1 MNQKGVK
8 KGCKKKI
15 ISILVILLLCFRA
28 IGFLNYQ
35 KSMSEVVIR
44 KYMSESLGQLND
56 EEVKMLSQNLS
67 EEIDEKLEGLDIKE
81 LSESNLE
88 ELLAAVNTELAHA
101 TYNIP
106 PDELND
112 IANEIV
118 KKVLKDQ
125 NYQKAIDELTTE
137 VEYLAETS
145 YSEADIRK
153 VASELDL
160 SEEDIAQIM
169 QNAGIT
175 DKALQSLA
183 SEMDM
188 SVEELT
194 KMIADNREYTDALYI
209 ELGAILDFDPAE
221 LKQLMENAQNSYAR
235 YSFLSQ
241 KLGVTEEKLCA
252 EIAKCKELSN
262 AEVKSIAE
270 QLNLSTT
277 DFQTK
282 LDNNM
287 QITEKQLKS
296 IEEQVEVDLSE
307 LEKLIGD
314 NKATLDQSI
323 QELEGKVE
331 KSKEDLETSIDE
343 VNSSLTTKADAE
355 DVADIEDKIDSLEA
369 DISGKAEIHYSN
381 NAGKPTL
388 EISAVV
394 QE

>member
-1 MNQKGVK
+1 MSKERMK
-8 KGCKKKI
+8 KGYSQKVIFVLI
-15 ISILVILLLCFRA
+15 IVLVCSGAVLF
-28 IGFLNYQ
+28 FNHQ
-35 KSMSEVVIR
+35 KSMSESVIR

-67 EEIDEKLEGLDIKE
+67 EEIDEKLEGLDTKE

-106 PDELND
+106 PEELNE
-112 IANEIV
+112 IANEIL

-125 NYQKAIDELTTE
+125 DYQKVIDELAAE
-137 VEYLAETS
+137 VEQLAETS

-153 VASELDL
+153 VAAELDL
-160 SEEDIAQIM
+160 SEEDITYIM
-169 QNAGIT
+169 ENAGIT
-175 DKALQSLA
+175 DKSLQSLA
-183 SEMDM
+183 SEMNM

-194 KMIADNREYTDALYI
+194 EMIADNREYTDALYI
-209 ELGAILDFDPAE
+209 ELAAILDLDPAE
-221 LKQLMENAQNSYAR
+221 LKQLMEDAQNSYAR
-235 YSFLSQ
+235 YSFLAQ

-262 AEVKSIAE
+262 TEIKAIAE

-287 QITEKQLKS
+287 QVTKEQLQS
-296 IEEQVEVDLSE
+296 MNGQVEVDLSE
-307 LEKLIGD
+307 LEKLIEE
-314 NKATLDQSI
+314 NKAALDQSI
-323 QELEGKVE
+323 QELDGKVE
-331 KSKEDLETSIDE
+331 KSKEAFETSIDE
-343 VNSSLTTKADAE
+343 VNTSLATKADAE
-355 DVADIEDKIDSLEA
+355 DMADIENKIDSLEE

-381 NAGKPTL
+381 STGKPTL